1 MKSKSVMKYVA
12 SMLLI
17 PVAGFTIVNTSA
29 HFNPALADTLSASNG
44 ILAQDAPTQAP
55 TEKKER
61 GNKGEKIF
69 QQLNLSA
76 DQQAQIKSIM
86 EQAKTSN
93 QGLRQQ
99 VKTAREQLKTL
110 MTSNDASD
118 DAIRQ
123 AHQQV
128 QTLGQQMGDQRFDTM
143 LKIRNVLT
151 PAQRTKFAELHKQ
164 GREHRKW
171 GHHDRKAPAANGG
184 AS

>member
-1 MKSKSVMKYVA
+1 MKVQSVKKYAVSALLLPAVGLMIAHSVSK
-12 SMLLI
+12 I
-17 PVAGFTIVNTSA
+17 R
-29 HFNPALADTLSASNG
+29 PAFADTLLSSTST
-44 ILAQDAPTQAP
+44 LAQDAPAQAP
-55 TEKKER
+55 AQKKEW
-61 GNKGEKIF
+61 GNRGEKMF
-69 QQLNLSA
+69 QQLGLSA

-86 EQAKTSN
+86 EQSKTSN

-99 VKTAREQLKTL
+99 VKTAREQLEKL
-110 MTSNDASD
+110 MTSGDTSD

-123 AHQQV
+123 AHQQL
-128 QTLGQQMGDQRFDTM
+128 QPLMQQMGDQWFDTM

-164 GREHRKW
+164 GEEHGKW